1 MRRARRRRRPPPQ
14 RQQRSC
20 RRAPRAPR
28 SAPWSARASRCAAH
42 LLRQTPAPKHECR
55 GAQREAHAVSGSS
68 GPGVGRPITFLGC
81 LAAAVWPLPRPAARR
96 HTPNVAVLTPVC
108 PTRIDMHR
116 ATRMLARSISLDLL
130 GTRTALLRGWR
141 AGARGGGR
149 GGLPERDGRA
159 QRGARRARRRRRRL
173 GGGRPRRGRAGR
185 LGGAGGGRGGR
196 GHAAG
201 RPAVSAGQAHLHGA
215 AVRVRA
221 LCTFLSARVQAR
233 PYAPQRASA
242 GARQTAVSGTSP
254 CCKCIA
260 GLPARRADAPRP
272 RGAGRAGAAAL
283 GGQQRAVPRG
293 RAARRAMRGRAP

>member
-1 MRRARRRRRPPPQ
+1 
-14 RQQRSC
+14 
-20 RRAPRAPR
+20 
-28 SAPWSARASRCAAH
+28 
-42 LLRQTPAPKHECR
+42 
-55 GAQREAHAVSGSS
+55 VSGSS

-96 HTPNVAVLTPVC
+96 HTTNVAVLTPVC

-159 QRGARRARRRRRRL
+159 QRGACRARRRRRRL
-173 GGGRPRRGRAGR
+173 GGGRPRSGRAGR

-201 RPAVSAGQAHLHGA
+201 RPAVNAGQAHLHSA
-215 AVRVRA
+215 AVCVRA
-221 LCTFLSARVQAR
+221 LYTFLSAACASR
-233 PYAPQRASA
+233 PALLLPSAPLLERGRRPCLEPCPAASA
-242 GARQTAVSGTSP
+242 SRAFQL
-254 CCKCIA
+254 A
-260 GLPARRADAPRP
+260 GLTRCGPGVP
-272 RGAGRAGAAAL
+272 AGRARRRWAASSAPSRAAAL
-283 GGQQRAVPRG
+283 
-293 RAARRAMRGRAP
+293 RAARCEGGRREPHHAA